1 MLPRAVMPV
10 HGTGRVRWLL
20 LVGVPAAASE
30 LPAGAFGGRAEL
42 QAAPNPAARASGG
55 LMHNPPSS
63 AAKPHI
69 VALIADDLGW
79 ANVGYHSAEVSTPT
93 IDALV
98 AMAGVCR
105 HMHTTYAH
113 RAASPS

>member
-1 MLPRAVMPV
+1 MPV

-79 ANVGYHSAEVSTPT
+79 ANVRNIMLGTLQVVGSVAERAVSRG
-93 IDALV
+93 AK
-98 AMAGVCR
+98 
-105 HMHTTYAH
+105 
-113 RAASPS
+113 